1 MLMKKINIILV
12 EDNPKDAQI
21 FLRIFKKEGLADS
34 VIWLK
39 DGEEAIKRL
48 IVEEEWLPKVI
59 LLDIKLPKL
68 TGFEVLSKIRKH
80 PKINK
85 TPVVMFSSSDEIID
99 IQNAYREG
107 ANAYS
112 IKPQN
117 YQETKV
123 VIKNI
128 VNFWVKNNK
137 ITYE

>member
-1 MLMKKINIILV
+1 MKKINVVLV
-12 EDNPKDAQI
+12 EDNPKDALI
-21 FLRIFKKEGLADS
+21 FLRIFKKEGLTDS

-39 DGEEAIKRL
+39 DGEEAVNRL
-48 IVEEEWLPKVI
+48 IVEEIWLPKVI
-59 LLDIKLPKL
+59 LLDMKLPKL
-68 TGFEVLSKIRKH
+68 TGIEVLSKIRKH
-80 PKINK
+80 PKISK